1 MYEGLD
7 REGDKKDEETWHIRI
22 VYRGGEE
29 KRKISVQIR
38 ERGDQEIQG
47 KEKDGLA
54 IEVV

>member
-29 KRKISVQIR
+29 KRKIGVQIR
-38 ERGDQEIQG
+38 ERGDPAIQG
-47 KEKDGLA
+47 EKENAGA
-54 IEVV
+54 IEIV